1 MIKEA
6 GEGRKEVKMKILVVN
21 CGSSTLKFQLIDSET
36 EEVSASGLCERIGL
50 GGSITY
56 KKEGEKY
63 QEEVPFPD
71 HGVAIQKVLDTLLDG
86 EIGVLKSLSEINA
99 IGHRLVHGGEKFAS
113 SVVIDEEVIKAIES
127 CNDLAPLHNPANL
140 LGVRACQK
148 VMPGIPN
155 VAVFD
160 TAFHQTMPPKAYLYG
175 LPKEYYK
182 KYGVRRYGF
191 HGTSHSFVS
200 HRLAELA
207 GLDIGNSKMI
217 VCHIGSGA
225 SISAIKNGESIDTSM
240 GMTPLEG
247 LLMGTRSGDIDPAII
262 EFICSKEG
270 ISVGEMT
277 DILNKKSGALGV
289 SGVSSDFRDLIEEM
303 ENGNEDA
310 KNAVDIMI
318 YRIVKYI
325 GAYFVALD
333 GADAIA
339 LTAGIGENNAMV
351 RERIMK
357 GLAAIGVVP
366 DLEANAE
373 SGREHILTKPES
385 KVAVW
390 VIPTNEELAI
400 ARETVRLVK
409 K

>member
-1 MIKEA
+1 
-6 GEGRKEVKMKILVVN
+6 MKILVVN

-225 SISAIKNGESIDTSM
+225 SISAIENGESIDTSM

-318 YRIVKYI
+318 YRIIKYI

>member
-175 LPKEYYK
+175 LPQEYYK
-182 KYGVRRYGF
+182 KYGVLRYGF

-318 YRIVKYI
+318 YRIIKYI